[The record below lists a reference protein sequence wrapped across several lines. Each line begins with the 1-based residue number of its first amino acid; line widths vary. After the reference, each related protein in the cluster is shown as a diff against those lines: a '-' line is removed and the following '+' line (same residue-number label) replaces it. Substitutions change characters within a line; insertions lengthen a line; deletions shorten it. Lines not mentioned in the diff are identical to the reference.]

1 MTTASIALRP
11 VVRDVMKM
19 APARQWS
26 EAGLLA
32 QVRTLMPEA
41 KAVDVLAA
49 IVWNQ
54 GQDYVKAGRYEELE
68 CDVWMLTEK
77 GLAKA

>member
-1 MTTASIALRP
+1 MTTASVALRP

-19 APARQWS
+19 APNRQWS

-49 IVWNQ
+49 VVWNQ
-54 GQDYVKAGRYEELE
+54 GKDYVKAGRNDELE
-68 CDVWMLTEK
+68 CDVWTLTEK
-77 GLAKA
+77 GLATA

>member
-1 MTTASIALRP
+1 MTVASIALRP

-32 QVRTLMPEA
+32 QVRTMMPEA
-41 KAVDVLAA
+41 KAIDLMAA
-49 IVWNQ
+49 MVWNQ
-54 GQDYVKAGRYEELE
+54 GKDYVKPGRNDELE
-68 CDVWMLTEK
+68 CDVWTLTEK
-77 GLAKA
+77 GLAAD

>member
-19 APARQWS
+19 APTRQWS
-26 EAGLLA
+26 EAGLLM
-32 QVRTLMPEA
+32 QLRTLAPEA

-54 GQDYVKAGRYEELE
+54 GKDYVKAGRNEELE
-68 CDVWMLTEK
+68 CDVWTLTEK
-77 GLAKA
+77 GLAAA